1 MRSVKLDGKTTGFIV
16 EIVGNRERYLKTS
29 TGIRIFDNL
38 QIAKITANTYV
49 KDSKFNYHI
58 KCDNGKIIPMDYTQY
73 MGNGKYQA
81 VVDDELIEIV
91 EKRNYSTVEF
101 KYLVFANGDTE
112 RTPKEQGP
120 KCNKELYKLLK
131 YCLEMELIEDDPDNK
146 VTRIKRRRGEF
157 ILYLKGTTT
166 QIHIMTISNMMEM
179 NQQRKEKGK
188 LKVFPFMKEMDK
200 FKCFYLY
207 TCKDW
212 SESKRLEG
220 DSHAKKVIDRIM
232 KRLVEETKEYDNIP
246 FKYVDLT
253 GRGYILLEGMED

>member
-1 MRSVKLDGKTTGFIV
+1 MRSVQLDGKTTGFIV
-16 EIVGNRERYLKTS
+16 EILDSKERYLKTS

-49 KDSKFNYHI
+49 KDSKFIYHI
-58 KCDNGKIIPMDYTQY
+58 KCDNGKIIPMDNTQY

-81 VVDDELIEIV
+81 VVDNELIEIV

-112 RTPKEQGP
+112 RTPKEKGP
-120 KCNKELYKLLK
+120 QCYKELYKLLK
-131 YCLEMELIEDDPDNK
+131 YCVELELVEDDPENK

-166 QIHIMTISNMMEM
+166 QIHIMGISNMMDM
-179 NQQRKEKGK
+179 NQNRKKNGNQ
-188 LKVFPFMKEMDK
+188 KVFPFMKEMDK
-200 FKCFYLY
+200 FRCFYLY

-220 DSHAKKVIDRIM
+220 DQRAKNVINRIM
-232 KRLVEETKEYDNIP
+232 ERLTQETKEYDDIP
-246 FKYVDLT
+246 FKFVDIV
-253 GRGYILLEGMED
+253 GRG